1 MSLLTIELQKEKR
14 TGVIPVLIVVGIL
27 GAAYALVNFF
37 VRKNTLLSLP
47 LAPMDVLLTQLYGTL
62 LILNMFGIIVATCI
76 IFLAADFLAL

>member
-14 TGVIPVLIVVGIL
+14 AGVIPVLIAVGIL

-47 LAPMDVLLTQLYGTL
+47 LAPMDVFTDPALWYASDFKYVWHHRCHLYDL
-62 LILNMFGIIVATCI
+62 QYGI
-76 IFLAADFLAL
+76 

>member
-14 TGVIPVLIVVGIL
+14 AGVIPVLIAVGIL

-47 LAPMDVLLTQLYGTL
+47 LAPMDVLLT
-62 LILNMFGIIVATCI
+62 
-76 IFLAADFLAL
+76 

>member
-14 TGVIPVLIVVGIL
+14 TGVIPVLIAVGIL

-62 LILNMFGIIVATCI
+62 LILKYVWHHRCHLYDLQYGI
-76 IFLAADFLAL
+76 

>member
-47 LAPMDVLLTQLYGTL
+47 LAPMDVLQNTIEDKD
-62 LILNMFGIIVATCI
+62 LILNMIGIIVDTSK
-76 IFLAADFLAL
+76 L